1 LQLFSRVLFYCEAIC
16 ALWGENK
23 KTQINERK
31 KTAKKQKKKIQKCK
45 SLDGVLLNAC
55 FKKRLPTQPHCV
67 QYLAC

>member
-31 KTAKKQKKKIQKCK
+31 KTAKKQKKKNTKVQITR
-45 SLDGVLLNAC
+45 LLLNAC

-67 QYLAC
+67 